1 VTAMTGWER
10 SARPRAEETLPRPR
24 PAPPAGRIIVSLR
37 GGLDLAAA
45 PVLREQLID
54 VLHRSAGTDLLILDL
69 SHVPACDPA
78 GLAVLI
84 GTQRRARLLG
94 SVVLLAAPGA
104 AVTEVLRSS
113 GLHRHFTIYPDVLA
127 ALGHASSSPAGDG
140 EAGFPRLAVG

>member
-94 SVVLLAAPGA
+94 MGMRLVAPSLPVSKVLHSTGL
-104 AVTEVLRSS
+104 ERS
-113 GLHRHFTIYPDVLA
+113 FTICPAMSSALA
-127 ALGHASSSPAGDG
+127 PEQHEAAFLPAASSC
-140 EAGFPRLAVG
+140 